1 MDPAHT
7 TRTQAS
13 GLVAT
18 MTPTT
23 APAPAGV
30 DLRLSGTAA
39 LGTLAA
45 DDPRLAALR
54 SAMAL
59 LESLEA
65 ERRMLDQRLTAG
77 NRRDP
82 MRVVTGQTSLDG
94 AVEETRALIRQLD
107 DMLCEAADAARLS
120 ARTHPKDTP

>member
-13 GLVAT
+13 GPVAT
-18 MTPTT
+18 MSPTT

-30 DLRLSGTAA
+30 DLRLVGTAA
-39 LGTLAA
+39 LGVLSA

-54 SAMAL
+54 RATAL

-65 ERRMLDQRLTAG
+65 EQRMLDQRLVAG

-82 MRVVTGQTSLDG
+82 MRVVTGRTSLDE

-107 DMLCEAADAARLS
+107 DMLCDAADAARHS